1 MLKLTKKERDLLVK
15 LAKELP
21 STQYTA
27 NIRMVGKEI
36 LEKGIPSNYP
46 IDPKKYYG
54 VAVKYPTNHKNRV
67 ISAYQSGGMEAVKKY
82 CAEVQELAEKQLT
95 PIDVQ
100 SHSLV
105 V

>member
-1 MLKLTKKERDLLVK
+1 MLTLTKKERKLLEN
-15 LAKELP
+15 LAKQLP
-21 STQYTA
+21 ATQYTA
-27 NIRMVGKEI
+27 NIRMSGVEVV
-36 LEKGIPSNYP
+36 EKGIPSNFP

-67 ISAYQSGGMEAVKKY
+67 IKAYTSGGMEAVKKY
-82 CAEVQELAEKQLT
+82 CAEVQELATKQLT
-95 PIDVQ
+95 PIDVE